1 MNVTAIII
9 WSLLIV
15 GMAAFLL
22 TSIGLLFTKDVYEQI
37 QYTYPA
43 ATIGIVCIV
52 AAIVVEKSVSQ
63 AGIKAILT
71 GLVLFWAN
79 PALSHAIA
87 RAARVRRLG
96 DWKPTPGEKM
106 EVVEGSG
113 E

>member
-1 MNVTAIII
+1 MNVTATAI
-9 WSLLIV
+9 WALLIA
-15 GMAAFLL
+15 GMGAFLL
-22 TSIGLLFTKDVYEQI
+22 TSIGLLFIKDVYERI
-37 QYTYPA
+37 HYTYPA

-52 AAIVVEKSVSQ
+52 AAIVMEKSVSQ

-96 DWKPTPGEKM
+96 DWKPAPDEKM

-113 E
+113 Q